1 MSSTGKG
8 QTFSPTKRLER
19 QYAAAIG
26 KITKR
31 ILAPIKPEQSLE
43 EWLAEIADRSRAADV
58 QEASNL
64 LAQNMVRWA
73 NIRNAQ
79 SWRAAAAKSQRS
91 RELYKLLQHEMAG
104 SVGLTVQRLIQ
115 DNAKYIS
122 SVPLVAAQT
131 LVSEITAAQ
140 QSGAR
145 ASTITKMLKARY
157 PQLLRSRVHL
167 ISRTETAKASTA
179 LTQARCEE
187 LSLDWYVWKTSEDQ
201 RVRESHRKMD
211 GVLCRWVDPPDPEA
225 LVGVKSTLGHYAAG
239 SCPNCRCLIM
249 PLLSID
255 DIGWPRKVYSNGAIH
270 TLTKTQFKQR
280 FSTKGMESAA

>member
-91 RELYKLLQHEMAG
+91 RELYRLLQNEMQG
-104 SVGLTVQRLIQ
+104 PVGLQVQRLIQ
-115 DNAKYIS
+115 ANAGYIS
-122 SVPLVAAQT
+122 SVPLDAACVLVDEVAR
-131 LVSEITAAQ
+131 AQ

-145 ASTITKMLKARY
+145 ASTISKMLKTRF
-157 PQLLRSRVHL
+157 PQLLKSRVHL

-179 LTQARCEE
+179 LTAARCAE
-187 LSLDWYVWKTSEDQ
+187 LDIQFYQWLTSDDQ
-201 RVRESHRKMD
+201 RVRTAHKKMNN
-211 GVLCRWVDPPDPEA
+211 VIVPWAQPPDPEA
-225 LVGVKSTLGHYAAG
+225 LVGEKSAGHYHAG
-239 SCPNCRCLIM
+239 EIYNCRCTQRVILAIE
-249 PLLSID
+249 
-255 DIGWPRKVYSNGAIH
+255 DINFPVRVYWNGSVSMMTKQKFIATVAPRSV
-270 TLTKTQFKQR
+270 
-280 FSTKGMESAA
+280 AA